1 MYVLGTAGHVDHGK
15 SVLVRALTGIDP
27 DRLPEEKDRG
37 MTIDLG
43 FAWFRL
49 PSGREV
55 SIVDVPGHERFV
67 KNMVAGVG
75 GIDLAMLVIAADEG
89 VMPQTREH
97 LAIIDLLNIENG
109 VVVITKKDMV
119 DEDGLDLAIMEA
131 EDAIRETSL
140 RRAPIVA
147 LSAATGD
154 GLPDLVAIIDKL
166 LDSTVERVDIGRPR
180 LPIDR
185 VFTVKGFGTV
195 VTGTLTDG
203 SLHTGQQVE
212 VLPASLDTHVRGIQV
227 HKQKTESALPGSR
240 VAVNLGNIQPDRL
253 QRGMVVTTPGWLK
266 PTRLLDVKLRAISG
280 LTVPITHNMSVTFH
294 TNTSEVTGRCRLLDK
309 DELLAGESGWAQIGL
324 TNPVAVARSDLFVI
338 RSPRGTLG
346 GGQIVDVHP
355 RRHRHYQTDVVDR
368 LEAALSSPDDA
379 MLALLESTGVSD
391 TRELALQCNLSET
404 QAGETVQRLTSEGR
418 AVRIGTSEGLAL
430 HMSCRHWKRIVDE
443 ATRLLADHHR
453 SYPLRHG
460 LPREE
465 LRNRLKVQP
474 RHFDALIR
482 RLTEDGHVVHEGAVV
497 RLPSHTVRL
506 SEEQQ
511 EKTDRFLR
519 TLSESPYYP
528 PTDSPLEPDLLNF
541 LLEQKKVV
549 RVGEG
554 IVFGASAYEDMVTR
568 VVEHMK
574 KKGTITVAEVRDLF
588 QTSRK
593 YAQALM
599 EHLDVQKVTR
609 RTGDERGLR

>member
-27 DRLPEEKDRG
+27 DRLPEEKARG

-49 PSGREV
+49 PSGRQV

-97 LAIIDLLNIENG
+97 LAIIDLLSIANG
-109 VVVITKKDMV
+109 VVAVTKKDIV
-119 DEDGLDLAIMEA
+119 DEDGLNLAIMEA
-131 EDAIRETSL
+131 EDAIRDTSL
-140 RRAPIVA
+140 RAAPIVA
-147 LSAATGD
+147 LSAVTGD
-154 GLPDLVAIIDKL
+154 GLADLIAIIDKL
-166 LDSTVERVDIGRPR
+166 LNSAVERRDIGRPR

-203 SLHTGQQVE
+203 SLRTGQQVE
-212 VLPASLDTHVRGIQV
+212 VLPPGLDTHVRGIEV
-227 HKQKTESALPGSR
+227 HKHKTESALPGSR

-266 PTRLLDVKLRAISG
+266 PTRLLDVALRAVSG
-280 LTVPITHNMSVTFH
+280 LTGPITHNMSVTLH
-294 TNTSEVTGRCRLLDK
+294 TGTSEVTGRARLLDK
-309 DELLAGESGWAQIGL
+309 EQLQSGESGWAQIGL
-324 TNPVAVARSDLFVI
+324 TDPVAVARGDLFVM

-346 GGQIVDVHP
+346 GGQIVDTHP
-355 RRHRHYQTDVVDR
+355 RRHRRFQTGVVKR

-379 MLALLESTGVSD
+379 MLALLESTGISD
-391 TRELALQCNLSET
+391 ARELALQCHLSET
-404 QAGETVQRLTSEGR
+404 QADETLQRVSGEGRAVQVRTSEGR
-418 AVRIGTSEGLAL
+418 LLFVS
-430 HMSCRHWKRIVDE
+430 SRHWKHIIDE

-453 SYPLRHG
+453 SCPLRHG

-465 LRNRLKVQP
+465 LRNRLKVHP
-474 RHFDALIR
+474 RHFDAVMR
-482 RLTEDGHVVHEGAVV
+482 RLTEDGHIVDEGAVV
-497 RLPSHTVRL
+497 RLPSHSVRL
-506 SEEQQ
+506 STEQQ

-519 TLSESPYYP
+519 LLSEAPYCP
-528 PTDSPLEPDLLNF
+528 PTDSPLSPDLLNL

-554 IVFGASAYEDMVTR
+554 IVFSASGYEDMVR
-568 VVEHMK
+568 QVVDHMK
-574 KKGTITVAEVRDLF
+574 RKGTITVAEVRDLF
-588 QTSRK
+588 STSRK

-609 RTGDERGLR
+609 RTGDERVLR